1 MTPEDRES
9 LIQEENQRIRRL
21 RFLVDLTVSVLYQD
35 TSLTLTEGRRMVRN
49 TEKVILRMFP
59 DKQLT
64 YDIVLLPRFERV
76 LRERWGQGMD
86 YTVH

>member
-1 MTPEDRES
+1 MTPEEKES
-9 LIQEENQRIRRL
+9 LIQEENKRIRRL
-21 RFLVDLTVSVLYQD
+21 SFLVDLTIGVLYQD
-35 TSLTLTEGRRMVRN
+35 TSLTLVEGRRMVQN
-49 TEKVILRMFP
+49 TEKAILRMFP

-64 YDIVLLPRFERV
+64 FDIVLLPRFERV